1 MEISILL
8 ARQII
13 AMFLIVIVGFCTVHF
28 DLFTERDT
36 GFLAKLNIDI
46 ICPCA
51 IVSSFQMEFSVE
63 KLTGLLLAVLAA
75 VILHVLYLLLDFLT
89 RRPLKLTPVES
100 ASVIYTNSLNLILPL
115 VIATLSEDMVFYC
128 TAFMVVQTFLM
139 WTHGKSLVSGKTHVD
154 AKDFLNPNIFAILT
168 GLLLFILRIR
178 IPEIPATAIR
188 NIGSTVGPVSMLV
201 IGMMIGKL
209 DVKSAF
215 LNGRAYFITFLRL
228 IVYPL
233 LTVLVLVYS
242 RLGRLHPDGP
252 DILLVTLLAASS
264 CTASSI
270 PQMARVYSDEGP
282 YAGMLSIVNLAFC
295 IVTMP
300 VIVYIYQLLR

>member
-1 MEISILL
+1 
-8 ARQII
+8 
-13 AMFLIVIVGFCTVHF
+13 
-28 DLFTERDT
+28 
-36 GFLAKLNIDI
+36 
-46 ICPCA
+46 
-51 IVSSFQMEFSVE
+51 
-63 KLTGLLLAVLAA
+63 
-75 VILHVLYLLLDFLT
+75 
-89 RRPLKLTPVES
+89 
-100 ASVIYTNSLNLILPL
+100 
-115 VIATLSEDMVFYC
+115 
-128 TAFMVVQTFLM
+128 
-139 WTHGKSLVSGKTHVD
+139 
-154 AKDFLNPNIFAILT
+154 
-168 GLLLFILRIR
+168 
-178 IPEIPATAIR
+178 
-188 NIGSTVGPVSMLV
+188 MLV